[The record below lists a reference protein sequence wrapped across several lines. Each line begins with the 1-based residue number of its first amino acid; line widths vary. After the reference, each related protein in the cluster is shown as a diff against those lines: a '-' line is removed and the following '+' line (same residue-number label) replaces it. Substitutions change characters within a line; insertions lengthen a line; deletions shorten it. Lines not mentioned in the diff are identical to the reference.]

1 MKIKSNELEKD
12 NWLQEQLRLENSVS
26 FWDLDDGKK
35 LRREHEEDCDARDVA
50 LTHHRRHL
58 QRENVNYSFSNE
70 KKKASSMWLAA
81 CVLLFIGMVS
91 LSDIIDTDFHYMVIG
106 LSIMTFSPVILF
118 SYIFFRRFPSN
129 NYWRVLFFI
138 MLILELLAICEKFI
152 RFF

>member
-35 LRREHEEDCDARDVA
+35 LRREHKEDCDARDVA

>member
-35 LRREHEEDCDARDVA
+35 LRKEHEEDCDSRDVA

-58 QRENVNYSFSNE
+58 KRENVNYSFSNE

-91 LSDIIDTDFHYMVIG
+91 LSNIIDTDFHYMVIG

-118 SYIFFRRFPSN
+118 SYIFLRRFPSN

-152 RFF
+152 RYF